1 VTDQELVERARG
13 GDPSA
18 FEELVGRH
26 HRAALRAALAALGST
41 EEADDVAQDAWIAA
55 HARLN
60 DFRQEAS
67 FRTWLLTIVWNKAL
81 DRRRRLGRALRRLVS
96 LDQGWDDPE
105 GASARGTAGQ
115 LSHAGGG
122 HPGATGYG
130 GQTAASYGTASGLA
144 VSPEQRVLH
153 GDFQLRVRRLVRSLP
168 AKLRDPL
175 LLMGSGE
182 HRYEDVA
189 ALLGVPTGTVK
200 WRVAEARRLLK
211 SKLERLGY

>member
-13 GDPSA
+13 GDASA

-41 EEADDVAQDAWIAA
+41 EDADDVAQEAWIAA
-55 HARLN
+55 HARLG

-96 LDQGWDDPE
+96 LDHGWDEPE
-105 GASARGTAGQ
+105 GAPLHAAALASGGISGVGTAG
-115 LSHAGGG
+115 AGA
-122 HPGATGYG
+122 PAATF
-130 GQTAASYGTASGLA
+130 
-144 VSPEQRVLH
+144 SPEQRVLH
-153 GDFQLRVRRLVRSLP
+153 DDFQVRVRRLVRALP

-189 ALLGVPTGTVK
+189 ILLGVPTGTVK
-200 WRVAEARRLLK
+200 WRVAEARRLLRT
-211 SKLERLGY
+211 KLARLGY

>member
-13 GDPSA
+13 GDGSA

-26 HRAALRAALAALGST
+26 HRAALRAALAALGSS
-41 EEADDVAQDAWIAA
+41 EDADDVAQEAWIAA
-55 HARLN
+55 HARLG
-60 DFRQEAS
+60 DFRYEAS

-96 LDQGWDDPE
+96 LDHGWDDPD
-105 GASARGTAGQ
+105 GVPLHAAALASAGSGAGTAGAGAAP
-115 LSHAGGG
+115 AGGI
-122 HPGATGYG
+122 
-130 GQTAASYGTASGLA
+130 
-144 VSPEQRVLH
+144 SPEQRVLH
-153 GDFQLRVRRLVRSLP
+153 DDFQDRVRRLVRALP

-189 ALLGVPTGTVK
+189 ILLGVPTGTVK
-200 WRVAEARRLLK
+200 WRVAEARRLLRT
-211 SKLERLGY
+211 KLERLGY

>member
-13 GDPSA
+13 GEASA

-41 EEADDVAQDAWIAA
+41 EDADDVAQEAWIAA
-55 HARLN
+55 HARLA

-81 DRRRRLGRALRRLVS
+81 DRRRRLGRTLRRLVS
-96 LDQGWDDPE
+96 LDQGWDEPDSATLQAA
-105 GASARGTAGQ
+105 ASAQ
-115 LSHAGGG
+115 AGGSL
-122 HPGATGYG
+122 PTMAR
-130 GQTAASYGTASGLA
+130 
-144 VSPEQRVLH
+144 SPEQRVLH
-153 GDFQLRVRRLVRSLP
+153 DDFQDRVRRLVRALP
-168 AKLRDPL
+168 VKLRDPL

-189 ALLGVPTGTVK
+189 NLLGVPTGTVK
-200 WRVAEARRLLK
+200 WRVAEARRLLRT
-211 SKLERLGY
+211 KLERLGY

>member
-13 GDPSA
+13 GDASA

-26 HRAALRAALAALGST
+26 HRAAMRAALAALGST
-41 EEADDVAQDAWIAA
+41 EDADDVAQEAWIAA
-55 HARLN
+55 HARLGA
-60 DFRQEAS
+60 FRHEAS

-96 LDQGWDDPE
+96 LDQGWDEPDSAAPQA
-105 GASARGTAGQ
+105 GAMAASGGGGMTGIAAG
-115 LSHAGGG
+115 AGGTPALG
-122 HPGATGYG
+122 I
-130 GQTAASYGTASGLA
+130 
-144 VSPEQRVLH
+144 SPEQRVLH
-153 GDFQLRVRRLVRSLP
+153 DDFQARVRRLVRALP

-189 ALLGVPTGTVK
+189 MLLGVPTGTVK
-200 WRVAEARRLLK
+200 WRVAEARRLLRT
-211 SKLERLGY
+211 KLERLGY

>member
-1 VTDQELVERARG
+1 MTDQELVQQARG

-18 FEELVGRH
+18 FEELVVRH

-41 EEADDVAQDAWIAA
+41 EDADDVAQEAWIAA
-55 HARLN
+55 HARLR

-96 LDQGWDDPE
+96 LDQGWDEADGATLQTASVAHTRAGSQAAD
-105 GASARGTAGQ
+105 GASAMAP
-115 LSHAGGG
+115 A
-122 HPGATGYG
+122 
-130 GQTAASYGTASGLA
+130 LA
-144 VSPEQRVLH
+144 ISPEQRVLH
-153 GDFQLRVRRLVRSLP
+153 DDFQDRVRRLVRALP

-211 SKLERLGY
+211 TKLERLGY

>member
-13 GDPSA
+13 GDGSA

-26 HRAALRAALAALGST
+26 HRAAMRAALAALGST
-41 EEADDVAQDAWIAA
+41 DDADDVAQEAWIAA
-55 HARLN
+55 HARLG

-81 DRRRRLGRALRRLVS
+81 DRRRRLGRTLRRLVS
-96 LDQGWDDPE
+96 LDQGWDEPE
-105 GASARGTAGQ
+105 GAASSYQTAAVMQMTRAG
-115 LSHAGGG
+115 AGGG
-122 HPGATGYG
+122 AGVAGGGAGRG
-130 GQTAASYGTASGLA
+130 PALGI
-144 VSPEQRVLH
+144 SPEQRVLH
-153 GDFQLRVRRLVRSLP
+153 DDFQARVRRLVRALP

-189 ALLGVPTGTVK
+189 VLLGVPTGTVK

-211 SKLERLGY
+211 TKLERLGY

>member
-1 VTDQELVERARG
+1 MD
-13 GDPSA
+13 D
-18 FEELVGRH
+18 
-26 HRAALRAALAALGST
+26 
-41 EEADDVAQDAWIAA
+41 ADDVAQEAWIAA
-55 HARLN
+55 HARLS

-96 LDQGWDDPE
+96 LDHGWEEPE
-105 GASARGTAGQ
+105 GASASIQAAMAAQAGVGAGTGASAAAAAGTGG
-115 LSHAGGG
+115 SGGG
-122 HPGATGYG
+122 RTTGF
-130 GQTAASYGTASGLA
+130 AI
-144 VSPEQRVLH
+144 SPEQRVLH
-153 GDFQLRVRRLVRSLP
+153 GDFQARVRRLVRALP

-211 SKLERLGY
+211 TKLERLGY

>member
-13 GDPSA
+13 GEAAA

-41 EEADDVAQDAWIAA
+41 DDADDVAQEAWIAA
-55 HARLN
+55 HARLG
-60 DFRQEAS
+60 DFRHEAS

-96 LDQGWDDPE
+96 LDQGWDEPD
-105 GASARGTAGQ
+105 GAPLHATTIAG
-115 LSHAGGG
+115 AG
-122 HPGATGYG
+122 
-130 GQTAASYGTASGLA
+130 LI
-144 VSPEQRVLH
+144 SPEQRMLH
-153 GDFQLRVRRLVRSLP
+153 DDFQDRVRRLVRALP

-189 ALLGVPTGTVK
+189 LLLGVPTGTVK
-200 WRVAEARRLLK
+200 WRVAEARRLLRT
-211 SKLERLGY
+211 KLERLGY

>member
-13 GDPSA
+13 GDASA

-26 HRAALRAALAALGST
+26 HRAALRAALAALGSA

-55 HARLN
+55 HARLT

-81 DRRRRLGRALRRLVS
+81 DRRRRVSRTLRRLVS
-96 LDQGWDDPE
+96 LDQGWDEPE
-105 GASARGTAGQ
+105 GVPRVEASPVGAAGQ
-115 LSHAGGG
+115 APAG
-122 HPGATGYG
+122 
-130 GQTAASYGTASGLA
+130 SYVVAP

-153 GDFQLRVRRLVRSLP
+153 DDFQDRVRRLVRALP

-211 SKLERLGY
+211 TKLARLGY

>member
-13 GDPSA
+13 GDASA

-41 EEADDVAQDAWIAA
+41 EEADDVAQEAWIAA
-55 HARLN
+55 HARLR

-96 LDQGWDDPE
+96 LDHGWDEPD
-105 GASARGTAGQ
+105 RTQLQTAVV
-115 LSHAGGG
+115 HA
-122 HPGATGYG
+122 TTG
-130 GQTAASYGTASGLA
+130 GQTASGGSGAARFLGAPALAST
-144 VSPEQRVLH
+144 PEQLVLH
-153 GDFQLRVRRLVRSLP
+153 DDFHHRVRRLVRALP

-211 SKLERLGY
+211 TKLERLGY

>member
-1 VTDQELVERARG
+1 MTDQELVERARG

-26 HRAALRAALAALGST
+26 HRAALRAALAALGSA

-55 HARLN
+55 HARLS

-81 DRRRRLGRALRRLVS
+81 DRRRRLGRTLRRLVS
-96 LDQGWDDPE
+96 LDQGWDDPDAVSPRG
-105 GASARGTAGQ
+105 GASAGQ
-115 LSHAGGG
+115 
-122 HPGATGYG
+122 PGAAGPVGHMGQG
-130 GQTAASYGTASGLA
+130 GQTGGSLGMAPAFA

-153 GDFQLRVRRLVRSLP
+153 DDFHLRVRRLVRSLP

>member
-13 GDPSA
+13 GDASA

-26 HRAALRAALAALGST
+26 HRAAMRAALAALGST
-41 EEADDVAQDAWIAA
+41 EDADDVAQEAWIAA
-55 HARLN
+55 HARLR
-60 DFRQEAS
+60 DFRHEAS

-96 LDQGWDDPE
+96 LDQGWDEPD
-105 GASARGTAGQ
+105 SAPLRATAVAAG
-115 LSHAGGG
+115 AGGMTG
-122 HPGATGYG
+122 IAAGAG
-130 GQTAASYGTASGLA
+130 GAPALGI
-144 VSPEQRVLH
+144 SPEQRVLH
-153 GDFQLRVRRLVRSLP
+153 DDFQARVRRLVRALP

-189 ALLGVPTGTVK
+189 LLLGVPTGTVK
-200 WRVAEARRLLK
+200 WRVAEARRLLRT
-211 SKLERLGY
+211 KLERLGY

>member
-13 GDPSA
+13 GDGSA

-26 HRAALRAALAALGST
+26 HRAAMRAALAALGST
-41 EEADDVAQDAWIAA
+41 EDADDVAQEAWIAA
-55 HARLN
+55 HARLG

-81 DRRRRLGRALRRLVS
+81 DRRRRLGRTLRRLVS
-96 LDQGWDDPE
+96 LDHGWEEPE
-105 GASARGTAGQ
+105 GASFRTAAVTHMGGAGQ
-115 LSHAGGG
+115 AAMGGSSRT
-122 HPGATGYG
+122 PA
-130 GQTAASYGTASGLA
+130 LA

-153 GDFQLRVRRLVRSLP
+153 DDFQDRVRRLVRALP

-175 LLMGSGE
+175 LLMGTGE

-211 SKLERLGY
+211 TKLERLGY

>member
-13 GDPSA
+13 GDGSA

-26 HRAALRAALAALGST
+26 HRAAMRAALAALGAI
-41 EEADDVAQDAWIAA
+41 EDADDVAQEAWIAA
-55 HARLN
+55 HARLS

-81 DRRRRLGRALRRLVS
+81 DRRRRAGRTLRRLVS
-96 LDQGWDDPE
+96 LDHGWEEPE
-105 GASARGTAGQ
+105 GATF
-115 LSHAGGG
+115 
-122 HPGATGYG
+122 
-130 GQTAASYGTASGLA
+130 QTAAVAHMGASAGAGAGAAGGIGAGGSGRQSTLG
-144 VSPEQRVLH
+144 VTPEQRVLH
-153 GDFQLRVRRLVRSLP
+153 DDFQARVRRLVRALP

-211 SKLERLGY
+211 TKLERLGY

>member
-18 FEELVGRH
+18 FEELVCRH
-26 HRAALRAALAALGST
+26 HRAALRAAFAALGSA
-41 EEADDVAQDAWIAA
+41 EDADDVAQDAWIAA
-55 HARLN
+55 HARLS

-96 LDQGWDDPE
+96 LDHGWDDPDAVPAR
-105 GASARGTAGQ
+105 GASAGQVGAAG
-115 LSHAGGG
+115 
-122 HPGATGYG
+122 
-130 GQTAASYGTASGLA
+130 SGLA
-144 VSPEQRVLH
+144 GGQGGQGSAFGTAAAFGTSPEQRVLH
-153 GDFQLRVRRLVRSLP
+153 GDFHVRVRRLVRSLP

>member
-1 VTDQELVERARG
+1 VTDQELVEQARG
-13 GDPSA
+13 GDTSA

-41 EEADDVAQDAWIAA
+41 EDADDVAQEAWIAA
-55 HARLN
+55 HARLR

-96 LDQGWDDPE
+96 LDQGWDEPDGATFQTASVAHLHAGGQVAD
-105 GASARGTAGQ
+105 GASAMSPA
-115 LSHAGGG
+115 
-122 HPGATGYG
+122 
-130 GQTAASYGTASGLA
+130 LA
-144 VSPEQRVLH
+144 ISPEQRVLH
-153 GDFQLRVRRLVRSLP
+153 DDFQDRVRRLVRALP

-211 SKLERLGY
+211 TKLERLGY